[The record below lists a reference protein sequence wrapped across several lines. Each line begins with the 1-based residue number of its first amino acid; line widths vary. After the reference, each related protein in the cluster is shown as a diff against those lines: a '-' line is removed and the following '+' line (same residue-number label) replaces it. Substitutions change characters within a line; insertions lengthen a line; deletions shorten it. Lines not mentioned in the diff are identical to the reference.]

1 MTIPNT
7 IADSVYGPMIVN
19 TNDQYIAQSI
29 IQFGAWGKEDIELIA
44 SFCELILET
53 KPKMVLYDVGANIG
67 THTVA
72 LAKQFG
78 DRISV
83 RAFEAQRQVYY
94 MLCGNVAINGLD
106 NINCEYVAVSDV
118 LNNIVP
124 IQLPDYNSSNNFG
137 GVELMPA
144 EHSDNQNMVKP
155 NLEYIKTVTIDSYNE
170 AVDFIKLD
178 IEGMEYYA
186 LVGAMQT
193 LDTHRPICFV
203 EVLKANTKLIK
214 EIFHNLNYIAYAYH
228 PDNWIFCPA
237 ESDFELDGVPTIR
250 LDEL

>member
-29 IQFGAWGKEDIELIA
+29 IQFGAWAKEDIELIA

-67 THTVA
+67 THSIA
-72 LAKQFG
+72 LAKKFG

-106 NINCEYVAVSDV
+106 NVTCEYAAISDV
-118 LNNIVP
+118 ANNIIP
-124 IQLPDYNSSNNFG
+124 IQLPDYNSVNNFG

-144 EHSDNQNMVKP
+144 EHSDNQNMAKP
-155 NLEYIKTVTIDSYNE
+155 NLEYVKTVTIDSFDD

-178 IEGMEYYA
+178 VEGMEYYA
-186 LVGAMQT
+186 LIGAMQT
-193 LDTHRPICFV
+193 LGNHRPICFV
-203 EVLKANTKLIK
+203 EMFKTNTKLIK
-214 EIFHNLNYIAYAYH
+214 EIFHNLNYIAYEYNSE
-228 PDNWIFCPA
+228 NWIFCPA
-237 ESDFELDGVPTIR
+237 ESDFELDGVATIA
-250 LDEL
+250 LNEI